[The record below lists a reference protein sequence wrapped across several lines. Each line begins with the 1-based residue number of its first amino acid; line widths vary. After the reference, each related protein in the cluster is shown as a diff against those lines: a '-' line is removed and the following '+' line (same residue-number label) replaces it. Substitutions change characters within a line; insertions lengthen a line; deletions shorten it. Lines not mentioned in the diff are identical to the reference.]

1 VREGGGG
8 GGGGLGASLCGTNS
22 QKSKLKGGFISKHVR
37 ALTFESEYEEPIVG
51 RPRGRQVPRSGV
63 FWPRRPLPS
72 LARLWCVVPAWMHRL
87 PRLEE
92 KEEEEEVVV
101 VEEEAAAAVVVAA
114 AADKKAEVEA
124 AVCGA
129 GMNASHVMNAS
140 LYITGFLHGTCIS
153 CDECTSC
160 DECISCDSCR

>member
-1 VREGGGG
+1 
-8 GGGGLGASLCGTNS
+8 
-22 QKSKLKGGFISKHVR
+22 
-37 ALTFESEYEEPIVG
+37 
-51 RPRGRQVPRSGV
+51 
-63 FWPRRPLPS
+63 
-72 LARLWCVVPAWMHRL
+72 MHRL

-101 VEEEAAAAVVVAA
+101 VVEEAAVAVVVAA

-160 DECISCDSCR
+160 DECISCDSCRWMHLLFLILNNTSFSLSLMLSLAPLVMNASLVLGALDPQLLRSS